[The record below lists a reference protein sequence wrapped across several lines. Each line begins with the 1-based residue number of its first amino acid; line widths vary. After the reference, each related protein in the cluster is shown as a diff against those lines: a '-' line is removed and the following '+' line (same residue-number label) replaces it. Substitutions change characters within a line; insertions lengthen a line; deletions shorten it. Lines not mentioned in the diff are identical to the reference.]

1 MNQRTRLSI
10 FVVQALIISLMVA
23 LLGRLFYLQ
32 VAATGKYKEAA
43 LNIQSRDIVVPATRG
58 LIVDASGVP
67 LAMNR
72 VGLAVTVDRSVIDKQ
87 KDKGLS
93 VLTRV
98 SKILSLDPKDV
109 WRHTRLCGE
118 ITEGDRTGC
127 WVGNRFQPI
136 PITKDADPEIALQIV
151 ERSSDFPGIDAEPTS
166 VRFYPG
172 TKGATGAHVLGYVGA
187 LTDKDL
193 AVDNGT
199 RYYRSETIGKDGLEY
214 VYDSYLRGRP
224 GIKTVIVD
232 RKESVTEKSRDT
244 APVPGSHLVTSL
256 DVRIQGAA
264 EAGLET
270 AVRSSRTQG
279 FRADG
284 GAAVVMDVRTGR
296 VLALASYPTYD
307 PNIWEKGLT
316 VAQAKAMYSESTY
329 VPALSRPLQGLFA
342 PASTF
347 KAFSI
352 FAAVKAGYNL
362 NTTYDCPGVYKVGN
376 REFTNYESRA
386 LGRIS
391 MKTGIAASCDT
402 LWYKIA
408 YSEWLKDGGLSPKNP
423 KDYFFQ
429 VAHEFQLDKKTQ
441 IDLPGELDG
450 RIPDRQWKIDYWKQN
465 KNFYCNY
472 QTRAAKKDLT
482 PFLIQLAKENCVD
495 GGVLRAGDAVNF
507 SIGQGDTV
515 ITPLKLT
522 QAYAAIANG
531 GTIWQPLVAKA
542 IVKTNGKVI
551 KEFTPKVLGKVN
563 ASKET
568 FRWLNDALH
577 EVTISGTAAGAF
589 SGFPVKISGKTGT
602 GEVFGLNSNGTK
614 KDSTSWFASYGPSEN
629 PRYAV
634 VVMVSQGGT
643 GAAAAG
649 IGARQIYNTI
659 FGAVGNKQIPEKIVY
674 PSGPPTKLPK
684 ISPTTKVVESN
695 PTPTA
700 TPNPTQT
707 KNSSV
712 SSSPSKKAVR

>member
-10 FVVQALIISLMVA
+10 FVVQALIISLMFA
-23 LLGRLFYLQ
+23 LMGRLFYLQ

-93 VLTRV
+93 VVNRV
-98 SKILSLDPKDV
+98 SKVLGLNPSDV
-109 WRHTRLCGE
+109 WRKTRLCGE
-118 ITEGDRTGC
+118 ITKGDRTGC

-151 ERSSDFPGIDAEPTS
+151 ERSSEFPGIDAKPTS
-166 VRFYPG
+166 VRYYPAIQ
-172 TKGATGAHVLGYVGA
+172 GATGAHVLGYVGA
-187 LTDKDL
+187 LTDQNL
-193 AVDNGT
+193 AEGNGT
-199 RYYRSETIGKDGLEY
+199 RYYRSESIGKDGLEY

-244 APVPGSHLVTSL
+244 TAVPGAHLVTSL

-264 EAGLET
+264 EAGLAT
-270 AVRSSRTQG
+270 AVKSARAQG
-279 FRADG
+279 YRADG

-316 VAQAKAMYSESTY
+316 VAQAKEMYSDAAY
-329 VPALSRPLQGLFA
+329 VPALSRPLAGLFA

-347 KAFSI
+347 KALSI
-352 FAAVKAGYNL
+352 FSAVKAGYSL
-362 NTTYDCPGVYKVGN
+362 NASYDCPGTYKVGN
-376 REFTNYESRA
+376 RDFTNYEA
-386 LGRIS
+386 KTLGRMN
-391 MKTGIAASCDT
+391 MKEAIAVSCDT

-408 YSEWLKDGGLSPKNP
+408 YAEWLKDGGLSPKNP
-423 KDYFFQ
+423 NDYFFST
-429 VAHEFQLDKKTQ
+429 AHQFQLDKKTG
-441 IDLPGELDG
+441 IDLPGELAG
-450 RIPDRQWKIDYWKQN
+450 RIPDRQWKIDYWNQN

-472 QTRAAKKDLT
+472 QKRAAKKDLT
-482 PFLIQLAKENCVD
+482 PFLIQLAKENCID

-515 ITPLKLT
+515 ITPLK
-522 QAYAAIANG
+522 QAQIYSAIANG
-531 GTIWQPLVAKA
+531 GTLWQPLVAKA
-542 IVKTNGKVI
+542 IVKTDGTVLKT
-551 KEFTPKVLGKVN
+551 FTPKVDGKVE
-563 ASKET
+563 ADSKT
-568 FRWLNDALH
+568 FAWLRDALH

-589 SGFPVKISGKTGT
+589 AGFPIHVSGKTGT

-614 KDSTSWFASYGPSEN
+614 KNSTSWFASFAPTEK
-629 PRYAV
+629 PQYAV

-649 IGARQIYNTI
+649 VGARQIYNTI
-659 FGAVGNKQIPEKIVY
+659 YGVTGSKQVPENVVY

-684 ISPTTKVVESN
+684 ISPTTKVAVVKAS
-695 PTPTA
+695 PSPSA
-700 TPNPTQT
+700 SASS
-707 KNSSV
+707 KNSM
-712 SSSPSKKAVR
+712 KKAVN